1 MELHAKVT
9 PVIRIVRAMSR
20 KLYTSTVRQTTDH
33 HHFLIIGSG
42 SGGIAVASRL
52 ANGTSPDKVT
62 LVEPEKTHYYQPL
75 WTLIG
80 AGIRQVKDSERPMS
94 KVIPRSVN
102 FISDRVV
109 RFEPDASLVHLS
121 SGRQLS
127 YDFLI
132 LALGMRLRFDKIPGA
147 MEALEGDPRVL
158 SNYSLPHLEKT
169 FKAYQTFQGGRAVF
183 TLPCGPIKCAGAPQ
197 KVMYL
202 FDDYLRKHNLREKA
216 DIHYYTSLPK
226 MFSVDKYAESLRQL
240 CVERK
245 INTHLQ
251 YHLVEVDHGL
261 SEAVVEEIPTKK
273 RHTIK
278 YDLLHIT
285 PPMSPPEVLE
295 TAPKLTNPDMFGY
308 VNVDYQT
315 LRHRVYPNIF
325 ALGDCAAL
333 PVSKTAA
340 AISSQSLTV
349 YKNLIDLTKGGNGDV
364 SKYDGYTACP
374 LVTSY
379 NRGII
384 AEFDYTN
391 QPLETLPLDQSKER
405 YIHYFIKAIMMPPLY
420 WDFFVKGL
428 WSGPK
433 YIRKILHLGLSK

>member
-1 MELHAKVT
+1 MEVYARFAPISRTL
-9 PVIRIVRAMSR
+9 RAVSR
-20 KLYTSTVRQTTDH
+20 TLYTSTVLHQSDH
-33 HHFLIIGSG
+33 HHFLIIGAG
-42 SGGIAVASRL
+42 TAGVATASRL
-52 ANGTSPDKVT
+52 ANSTSPEKVT

-75 WTLIG
+75 WTLVG
-80 AGIRQVKDSERPMS
+80 AGIRQVKDSGRPMS
-94 KVIPRSVN
+94 KVIPPSVN

-109 RFEPDASLVHLS
+109 KFEPDTSRVHLA
-121 SGRQLS
+121 SGKQLS

-132 LALGMRLRFDKIPGA
+132 LALGISLRFDKIPGA
-147 MEALEGDPRVL
+147 KEALEEDPRVI

-169 FKAYQTFQGGRAVF
+169 FKAYQAFQGGRAVF

-197 KVMYL
+197 KAMYL
-202 FDDYLRKHNLREKA
+202 FEDYLRKHHSRDKA

-240 CVERK
+240 CVDRN
-245 INTHLQ
+245 INMHLQ
-251 YHLVEVDHGL
+251 HHLVEVDHGL

-273 RHTIK
+273 RQTIK

-285 PPMSPPEVLE
+285 PPMSVPEVLK
-295 TAPKLTNPDMFGY
+295 TAPKLTNPDMLDF

-333 PVSKTAA
+333 PISKTAA
-340 AISSQSLTV
+340 AVSSQSLTV
-349 YKNLIDLTKGGNGDV
+349 FKNLMDVTRGGNGDV
-364 SKYDGYTACP
+364 MKYDGYTACP

-379 NRGII
+379 NTGIM

-391 QPLETLPLDQSKER
+391 QPLETLPFDQGKER
-405 YIHYFIKAIMMPPLY
+405 YIHYFIKAIIMPPLY
-420 WDFFVKGL
+420 WDFFIHGL

-433 YIRKILHLGLSK
+433 YIRKILHLGFSK